1 MSAVF
6 ASLRNGVVVSAYK
19 YRPPIRL
26 YAAADGLIWDPT
38 TLRLIFGPELAVKL
52 MGLLTVERRALMG
65 AARGP

>member
-19 YRPPIRL
+19 YRPPT
-26 YAAADGLIWDPT
+26 AADGLIWDPT
-38 TLRLIFGPELAVKL
+38 TLRLIFGPELAVEL
-52 MGLLTVERRALMG
+52 MGLLTVERRGLMG